1 MTEKNNIKYHF
12 FGKDCIIDRALL
24 NRENLLIGLENKGLK
39 CDELLFVNQ
48 IHSSE
53 VVIIDEKNKLY
64 DMHNLPK
71 ADAIIT
77 NLKNIAIAVF
87 TADCAPVFLF
97 DEKKMV
103 IAVLHAGWR
112 GAKFGIVKQTIRA
125 MKNLGAENIKAVI
138 GPMIQQ
144 NSYEISQ
151 EYFDD
156 FLLEKESNKK
166 FFKTKSEQG
175 RYLFDLPAYVMEKL
189 QEEKIAEIENLAID
203 TYKNEESFFSF
214 RRSSHRQEKDCGRNV
229 SVILIN

>member
-24 NRENLLIGLENKGLK
+24 SREDLLKSLDNKGFK
-39 CDELLFVNQ
+39 CDELLFINQ

-53 VVIIDEKNKLY
+53 VVIVDEKNKLY

-71 ADAIIT
+71 ADAIVT

-97 DEKKMV
+97 DQKKMV
-103 IAVLHAGWR
+103 IAALHAGWR
-112 GAKFGIVKQTIRA
+112 GAKSGIIKQTIGA
-125 MKNLGAENIKAVI
+125 MKNLGAENINAII

-156 FLLEKESNKK
+156 FLLEQESNKK

-175 RYLFDLPAYVMEKL
+175 HYLFDLPAYVMEKL
-189 QEEKIAEIENLAID
+189 QEEKISEIENSAID

-229 SVILIN
+229 SVIVIN

>member
-24 NRENLLIGLENKGLK
+24 NREDLLKGLENKGLK

-71 ADAIIT
+71 ADAIVT

-97 DEKKMV
+97 DEKNMV
-103 IAVLHAGWR
+103 IAALHAGWR

-125 MKNLGAENIKAVI
+125 MKNLGAENIKAII

-156 FLLEKESNKK
+156 FLLEKENNKK
-166 FFKTKSEQG
+166 FFKAKSEQG

-189 QEEKIAEIENLAID
+189 QEEKIAEIENSAID

>member
-1 MTEKNNIKYHF
+1 MTEKNNIKYRF

-24 NRENLLIGLENKGLK
+24 NREDLLKSLDNKGFK

-53 VVIIDEKNKLY
+53 VVIVDEKNKLY

-71 ADAIIT
+71 ADAIVT

-97 DEKKMV
+97 DKNKVV
-103 IAVLHAGWR
+103 IAALHAGWR
-112 GAKFGIVKQTIRA
+112 GAKSGIVKQTIGA
-125 MKNLGAENIKAVI
+125 MKSLGAKNIKAII

-156 FLLEKESNKK
+156 FLLEKENNKK
-166 FFKTKSEQG
+166 FFKEKSEQG
-175 RYLFDLPAYVMEKL
+175 LYLFDLPAYVMEKL
-189 QEEKIAEIENLAID
+189 QEEKILEIENSAID

-214 RRSSHRQEKDCGRNV
+214 RRSAHRQEKDCGRNV

>member
-1 MTEKNNIKYHF
+1 MTAKNNIKYHF

-24 NRENLLIGLENKGLK
+24 KREDLLKSLDNKGFK
-39 CDELLFVNQ
+39 CDKLLFVNQ

-53 VVIIDEKNKLY
+53 VVIVDEKNKLY

-71 ADAIIT
+71 ADAIVT

-97 DEKKMV
+97 DKNKVV
-103 IAVLHAGWR
+103 IAALHAGWR
-112 GAKFGIVKQTIRA
+112 GAKSGIVKQTIGA
-125 MKNLGAENIKAVI
+125 MKNLGAENIKAII

-156 FLLEKESNKK
+156 FILEKESNKK
-166 FFKTKSEQG
+166 FFKEKPEQG
-175 RYLFDLPAYVMEKL
+175 LYLFDLPAYVMEKL
-189 QEEKIAEIENLAID
+189 QEEKILEIENSAID

-214 RRSSHRQEKDCGRNV
+214 RRSVHRQEKDCGRNV